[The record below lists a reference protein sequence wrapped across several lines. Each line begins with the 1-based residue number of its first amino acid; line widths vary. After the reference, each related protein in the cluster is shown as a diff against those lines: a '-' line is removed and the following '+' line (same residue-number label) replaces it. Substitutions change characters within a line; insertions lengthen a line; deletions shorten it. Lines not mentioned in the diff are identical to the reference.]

1 MSLLVIQESRR
12 EVLGLE
18 PNLETIYWIM
28 EVGRYFFRESGKKR
42 IKKLELGLKLNK
54 KGIE

>member
-1 MSLLVIQESRR
+1 LSLLVIQESRR